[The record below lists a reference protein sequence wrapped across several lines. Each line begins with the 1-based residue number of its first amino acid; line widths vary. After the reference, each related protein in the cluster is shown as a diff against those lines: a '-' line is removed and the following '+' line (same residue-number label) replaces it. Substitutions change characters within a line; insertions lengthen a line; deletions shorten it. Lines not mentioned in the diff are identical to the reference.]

1 MPHKWY
7 KFDLG
12 TGEIGKNSGKRMG
25 DRKKLF
31 LSQGSMAEIVIIL
44 SMVLSNTQYKM

>member
-12 TGEIGKNSGKRMG
+12 TGEIGKNSGKGMG
-25 DRKKLF
+25 GRKK
-31 LSQGSMAEIVIIL
+31 
-44 SMVLSNTQYKM
+44 VLSSIQY